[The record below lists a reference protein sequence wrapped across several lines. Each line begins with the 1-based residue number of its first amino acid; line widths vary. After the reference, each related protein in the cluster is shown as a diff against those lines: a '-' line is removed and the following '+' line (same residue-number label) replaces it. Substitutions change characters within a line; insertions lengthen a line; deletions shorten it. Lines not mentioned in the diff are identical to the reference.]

1 MNMNNQQPGL
11 AMLTAGQSSCYSSF
25 QMTVEINYVIA
36 IAIVI
41 GLKILR
47 QLFSQREPQLLRAI
61 FPAL

>member
-1 MNMNNQQPGL
+1 
-11 AMLTAGQSSCYSSF
+11 MLTAGQSSCYSSF

-47 QLFSQREPQLLRAI
+47 QLFSQREPQLVRAI
-61 FPAL
+61 FPEL